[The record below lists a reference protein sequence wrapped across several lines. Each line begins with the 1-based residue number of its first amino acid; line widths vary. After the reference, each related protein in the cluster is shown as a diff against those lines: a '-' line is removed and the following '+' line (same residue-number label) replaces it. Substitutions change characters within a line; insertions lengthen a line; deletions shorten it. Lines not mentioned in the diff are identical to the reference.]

1 VKIAA
6 AFASAGARWLHI
18 VDLDGA
24 RTGHAA
30 NRELLLEVVRRAPCP
45 VQAGGGVRTLN
56 DVEEILAAGANR
68 VVMSARALDDPDEMN
83 AALERFG
90 ERTGVSLD
98 SQGGTESARTV
109 GDGTPLL
116 DAVRTF
122 DDAGTSFFIYVDTHK
137 DGSLTG
143 PDVDGLLS
151 VTSATSLPVVYSG
164 GIGTLEDLRTVAR
177 LREQGVSGAV
187 VGRAFY
193 ESKFDVRDAML
204 AADAAAGEEEPLV
217 ET

>member
-1 VKIAA
+1 
-6 AFASAGARWLHI
+6 
-18 VDLDGA
+18 
-24 RTGHAA
+24 
-30 NRELLLEVVRRAPCP
+30 EVVRRAPCP

-68 VVMSARALDDPDEMN
+68 VVMSARALDDPEEMG
-83 AALERFG
+83 AALQRFG

-98 SQGGTESARTV
+98 SQGGTESERTV

-122 DDAGTSFFIYVDTHK
+122 EDAGASFFIYVDTHK

-143 PDVDGLLS
+143 PDVEGLSS
-151 VTSATSLPVVYSG
+151 VTNATTLPVVYSG
-164 GIGTLEDLRTVAR
+164 GIGTLDDLRTVAR
-177 LREQGVSGAV
+177 LRDHGVSGAV